1 MSLHTLPDEI
11 LLDIW
16 NGLDSPHSM
25 NAFIRSCRR
34 FHRIFNGSLYRYA
47 SNTPRGLAA
56 AMDWVG
62 QHGRVDALRR
72 FIDELGAADVIHD
85 PASTPLF
92 AAAEYGQD
100 ALVRFLI
107 QQGIDLDL
115 QRRDHYTEFL
125 AIGVA
130 AKHRRESTVR
140 LLFEAGADIE
150 GREDFRSALLAATE
164 NGHDEIVKF
173 LVAQGAR
180 QVSDD
185 GDQNA
190 LCCALK
196 ENCSIEVI
204 RLLLNENQPTD
215 LLDRLGE
222 YDLTPLGLAAEE
234 GNIEGNIEAA
244 QLLLAAGA
252 DVDAGFQFTP
262 LKAAI
267 GKRQEAMAR
276 FLILEAGACVGQPGI
291 HSVALEKATRMG
303 LHDIVQL
310 LVEHGADPTATEI
323 SE

>member
-47 SNTPRGLAA
+47 LNTPRSLAA

-72 FIDELGAADVIHD
+72 FIDELGAK
-85 PASTPLF
+85 
-92 AAAEYGQD
+92 YG
-100 ALVRFLI
+100 
-107 QQGIDLDL
+107 
-115 QRRDHYTEFL
+115 
-125 AIGVA
+125 
-130 AKHRRESTVR
+130 RESTVR
-140 LLFEAGADIE
+140 LHFEAGADIE
-150 GREDFRSALLAATE
+150 GSEDFRSALLAATE
-164 NGHDEIVKF
+164 NGHNEIVKF

-180 QVSDD
+180 QVSAD
-185 GDQNA
+185 GFQNA

-196 ENCSIEVI
+196 GNCSIEVI

-234 GNIEGNIEAA
+234 GNIEAA

-252 DVDAGFQFTP
+252 DVDAGFQFSP

-291 HSVALEKATRMG
+291 HSVALEKAKRMG
-303 LHDIVQL
+303 LNDIVQL

>member
-1 MSLHTLPDEI
+1 
-11 LLDIW
+11 
-16 NGLDSPHSM
+16 
-25 NAFIRSCRR
+25 
-34 FHRIFNGSLYRYA
+34 
-47 SNTPRGLAA
+47 
-56 AMDWVG
+56 
-62 QHGRVDALRR
+62 
-72 FIDELGAADVIHD
+72 
-85 PASTPLF
+85 
-92 AAAEYGQD
+92 
-100 ALVRFLI
+100 
-107 QQGIDLDL
+107 
-115 QRRDHYTEFL
+115 
-125 AIGVA
+125 
-130 AKHRRESTVR
+130 VR

-150 GREDFRSALLAATE
+150 GSEDFRSALLAATE
-164 NGHDEIVKF
+164 NGHDGIVRF

-180 QVSDD
+180 QVSAD

-196 ENCSIEVI
+196 GNCSIEVI
-204 RLLLNENQPTD
+204 RLLLSENQPTD

-234 GNIEGNIEAA
+234 GNIEAA

-252 DVDAGFQFTP
+252 DVDAGFQFSP

-303 LHDIVQL
+303 FNDIVQL